1 MIVLLGVLIMLLGF
15 YLMTVSKDVY
25 FTAENVTLS
34 PGEARDI
41 MVVPNAEI
49 VLEYRDLPLCQGAR
63 LIFFD
68 HTGKPV
74 YEVSGFGN
82 ADRKIPNNC
91 NTGEC
96 IYKVRYDL
104 PRDCIQEL
112 QNKAKDIE
120 AHYSL
125 VVYSKTTE
133 WILLLIMGAI
143 FTGIGFLINNKKY

>member
-1 MIVLLGVLIMLLGF
+1 MNINCGRGCSFKIPIMNYLERCDDMRRILSTVIIVLGVATILLGF
-15 YLMTVSKDVY
+15 YLMTDSRNVY

-41 MVVPNAEI
+41 LVTPNAEI

-68 HTGKPV
+68 HTGNPV
-74 YEVSGFGN
+74 YEISGFGN
-82 ADRKIPNNC
+82 ADHKIPNNC

-104 PRDCIQEL
+104 PRD
-112 QNKAKDIE
+112 
-120 AHYSL
+120 
-125 VVYSKTTE
+125 
-133 WILLLIMGAI
+133 
-143 FTGIGFLINNKKY
+143 